1 MAKYIQVQTF
11 KFMSQTLL
19 LLLAKTLETLY
30 CGTSLETND
39 TSFNTF
45 VSHIKPNLKKNIG
58 MPRYATLKKKTV
70 PTHWAIFGSN
80 IQSSSLFEANRISG
94 YNVNCNTGKVKS
106 LQ

>member
-58 MPRYATLKKKTV
+58 MPRYATLKKKQYPHTGRFLV
-70 PTHWAIFGSN
+70 QI
-80 IQSSSLFEANRISG
+80 SSPPVCLKLIG
-94 YNVNCNTGKVKS
+94 Y
-106 LQ
+106 LDIM